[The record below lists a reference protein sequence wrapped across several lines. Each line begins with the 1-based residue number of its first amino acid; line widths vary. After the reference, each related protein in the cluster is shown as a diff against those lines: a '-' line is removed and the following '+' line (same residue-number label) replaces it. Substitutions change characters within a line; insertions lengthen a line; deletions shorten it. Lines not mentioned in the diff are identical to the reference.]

1 MIMKA
6 RSLTTVL
13 TVLLLTVGCVHEPSD
28 DYPDNGTMQ
37 EQVSLSD
44 LWTVKGKL
52 LVTAQDANQSA
63 RFTWEHHP
71 SGGDTIVLSDT
82 LGLGKL
88 VLRHRDGTLFLQGP
102 DKTLVRLRSETLPE
116 AFSVLLSIPPR
127 DFARALTGQPLIS
140 PVIDTKV
147 SAWQS
152 IGKKTAPK
160 VVRLQSGGIAIKVVI
175 NHWELAEDV

>member
-1 MIMKA
+1 MGNYGLEVDS
-6 RSLTTVL
+6 SL
-13 TVLLLTVGCVHEPSD
+13 
-28 DYPDNGTMQ
+28 YPC
-37 EQVSLSD
+37 SI
-44 LWTVKGKL
+44 
-52 LVTAQDANQSA
+52 SA
-63 RFTWEHHP
+63 TF
-71 SGGDTIVLSDT
+71 
-82 LGLGKL
+82 
-88 VLRHRDGTLFLQGP
+88 F
-102 DKTLVRLRSETLPE
+102 SE
-116 AFSVLLSIPPR
+116 SCS